1 MSRARGGDQ
10 RVGDPKEIQMLLT
23 VMLATT
29 AGNQGTSKKNCMK
42 YKEMLKKKGCTDS
55 DGASTSEKSDQVGIV
70 EEADE
75 NSCDVLIAQS
85 GKNKYSDALLLDS
98 ECTYHMCPKR
108 EWFNTYK
115 PYDRGSVLMGNDA
128 VCKTIGIGNIRIR
141 MFDGHV

>member
-1 MSRARGGDQ
+1 LLRARGGDQ

-55 DGASTSEKSDQVGIV
+55 DGASTSEKSEKVSVV

-75 NSCDVLIAQS
+75 NPCDVLITHS
-85 GKNKYSDALLLDS
+85 GRGKYLDVWLLDS
-98 ECTYHMCPKR
+98 RCTYYMCPKR
-108 EWFNTYK
+108 E
-115 PYDRGSVLMGNDA
+115 
-128 VCKTIGIGNIRIR
+128 
-141 MFDGHV
+141 